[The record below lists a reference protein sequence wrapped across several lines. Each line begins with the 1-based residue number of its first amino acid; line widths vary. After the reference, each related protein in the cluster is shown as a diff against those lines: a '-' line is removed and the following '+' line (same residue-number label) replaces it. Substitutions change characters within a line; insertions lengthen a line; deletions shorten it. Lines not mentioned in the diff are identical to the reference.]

1 MANIPTMTRTVIF
14 IAAVLLAFTGCA
26 RVPYT
31 ERQQIM
37 IVSETQEERIGET
50 LFSQI
55 KAEAALSDDP
65 RYNAFIREVG
75 ERIASA
81 AEKPEYEWEF
91 ILIENPSINAF
102 ALPGGKVALNTGILP
117 VCRDEAGVA
126 AVMGHEV
133 AHVIA
138 RHGAERMSQQQALQI
153 GRAALS
159 AALLGTSPI
168 AREGLLQAYGL
179 GAQVGVLLPYS
190 RKHELEADRIGLI
203 LMARA
208 GYNPEAAIGFWERM
222 TEKGNGA
229 SPEFLSTHPSDQK
242 RVDELRT
249 FLPEAMEHYREAV
262 QRDPSLER
270 PPRPIN

>member
-1 MANIPTMTRTVIF
+1 MTRTMLF
-14 IAAVLLAFTGCA
+14 LAAVLIAFSGCA

-31 ERQQIM
+31 ERTQIM
-37 IVSETQEERIGET
+37 IVSESQEEKIGRT

-55 KAEAALSDDP
+55 KAEADLSENAG
-65 RYNAFIREVG
+65 YNSLAREVG
-75 ERIASA
+75 ARIASA
-81 AEKPEYEWEF
+81 ADKPDFEWEF
-91 ILIENPSINAF
+91 VVIENPAVNAF

-117 VCRDEAGVA
+117 VCRDEAGMA

-153 GRAALS
+153 GGAALS
-159 AALLGTSPI
+159 AALLGTSPV

-179 GAQVGVLLPYS
+179 GAKVGVLLPYS

-208 GYNPEAAIGFWERM
+208 GYNPESAIEFWERM
-222 TEKGNGA
+222 AERQGA
-229 SPEFLSTHPSDQK
+229 APPEFLSTHPTDTK
-242 RVDELRT
+242 RVDELKS

-262 QRDPSLER
+262 QLDPSLER
-270 PPRPIN
+270 PPRPIGIL